1 MSLVLNTNIDA
12 LIAQNSLTTSGSQLT
27 TALQQLSSG
36 LQINSAADNAAG
48 YAIAQGMTSQI
59 NGLNTATNNTNDGV
73 SLTQTAQGSL
83 QQITNDLQTMR
94 NLAVQSLNATNSSQ
108 DRQDL
113 NQQFQQLAADINQVA
128 QTASFNGVNLLD
140 GSFQGATFQI
150 GANAGQTITVASVS
164 SAAANNLG
172 QLYTST
178 SAGAGAYTS
187 TGATGGTAVA
197 NGDSGSFTVKFG
209 NNTYTTG
216 AVSLTGNQA
225 TDLKTIAAAIT
236 QATGN
241 SGVVATV
248 NSAGTGINL
257 SSTTQQAVN
266 ITYSGT
272 TGHETLSTF
281 GLSQYNTLGGF
292 TAAGTGISSTAYGN
306 LNIPGGETLT
316 GSTAPTAATL
326 AINSTATGYLT
337 IGSSVISLGF
347 TSTNTATAS
356 AEATFVAQQIQTQGA
371 SSGITASVNTSGAIS
386 VQYAGTSVPAVSYSV
401 SPNSGTGTAGPSLSD
416 LFGSTTS
423 FSANTAPDTAT
434 FTVKIGT
441 GSSAT
446 TVTANPVSL
455 TGNQATDLQAVAN
468 AITTAAGMD
477 GVTASVNAAGTAI
490 DLNSNTSQTVTVS
503 AVFAGGGTAG
513 AAQGSETAAS
523 FGFAGTGGSTAIT
536 TAATASST
544 VNTSNVG
551 SVDSS
556 NQVLIQMDAALQQ
569 IATTGAQLGAYQNR
583 FQAAVTGLQT
593 DSQNLSA
600 AKSQIVDTNYA
611 QATSNLSKAQILQ
624 QASTSMVAQANTIPQ
639 NILTLLQKLP

>member
-108 DRQDL
+108 DRVDL
-113 NQQFQQLAADINQVA
+113 NQQFQQLTADINQVA

-164 SAAANNLG
+164 SAQANNLG

-178 SAGAGAYTS
+178 SAGASAYTS
-187 TGATGGTAVA
+187 TGAAGGTAVA
-197 NGDSGSFTVKFG
+197 NGDAGSFSVKFG

-216 AVSLTGNQA
+216 SITLTGNQA
-225 TDLKTIAAAIT
+225 TDLKTVAAAIT

-257 SSTTQQAVN
+257 SSTTAQPVS
-266 ITYSGT
+266 ISYTGT
-272 TGHETLSTF
+272 TGSESLSTF

-292 TAAGTGISSTAYGN
+292 TAAGTGVSNYSS
-306 LNIPGGETLT
+306 LNIPTGFTDT
-316 GSTAPTAATL
+316 GSTPAAFTQLASGTTATATL
-326 AINSTATGYLT
+326 AI
-337 IGSSVISLGF
+337 GSSPAITLSF
-347 TSTNTATAS
+347 TSGNTAS
-356 AEATFVAQQIQTQGA
+356 ASAIGSYVEGQISAAGF
-371 SSGITASVNTSGAIS
+371 SGVTASVSSSGAITLTS
-386 VQYAGTSVPAVSYSV
+386 TASSAPSISYTAGTGAPSEAQVGLGSSFTP
-401 SPNSGTGTAGPSLSD
+401 TTQDAG
-416 LFGSTTS
+416 
-423 FSANTAPDTAT
+423 T
-434 FTVKIGT
+434 FTVKIGS
-441 GSSAT
+441 GAT
-446 TVTANPVSL
+446 AQTVTASAVSL
-455 TGNQATDLQAVAN
+455 TGNQATDLQAVAS
-468 AITTAAGMD
+468 AITAAAGVD
-477 GVTASVNAAGTAI
+477 GVTASVNSAGTAI
-490 DLNSNTSQTVTVS
+490 NLNSNTSQTVTVDATFTNGTGS
-503 AVFAGGGTAG
+503 AVGT
-513 AAQGSETAAS
+513 ETAAS
-523 FGFAGTGGSTAIT
+523 FGFAGAGGSTAIT

-544 VNTSNVG
+544 VNTSNVL

>member
-108 DRQDL
+108 DRVDL
-113 NQQFQQLAADINQVA
+113 NQQFQQLTADINQVA

-164 SAAANNLG
+164 SAQANNLG

-178 SAGAGAYTS
+178 SAGASAYTS
-187 TGATGGTAVA
+187 TGAAGGTAVA
-197 NGDSGSFTVKFG
+197 NGDAGSFSVKFG

-216 AVSLTGNQA
+216 SITLTGNQA
-225 TDLKTIAAAIT
+225 TDLKTVAAAIT

-257 SSTTQQAVN
+257 SSTTAQPVSISYA
-266 ITYSGT
+266 GT
-272 TGHETLSTF
+272 TGSESLSTF

-292 TAAGTGISSTAYGN
+292 TAAGTGVSSTAYSG
-306 LNIPGGETLT
+306 LNIPAAGFTLA
-316 GSTAPTAATL
+316 GTAPTAASL
-326 AINSTATGYLT
+326 ASGSTATGTLT
-337 IGSSVISLGF
+337 IAGKAVTLNFS
-347 TSTNTATAS
+347 STNTAS
-356 AEATFVAQQIQTQGA
+356 AALQGSYVEQQIAAAGITGLSASVA
-371 SSGITASVNTSGAIS
+371 SSGAITLTSTASSAPSIS
-386 VQYAGTSVPAVSYSV
+386 YTP
-401 SPNSGTGTAGPSLSD
+401 GTGAPSLSN
-416 LFGSTTS
+416 LGLSGS
-423 FSANTAPDTAT
+423 FTAVSQDTAT
-434 FTVKIGT
+434 FSVAIGS
-441 GSSAT
+441 GASAQ
-446 TVTANPVSL
+446 TVTTSAVSL
-455 TGNQATDLQAVAN
+455 TGNQATDLQAVAS
-468 AITTAAGMD
+468 AITAAAGVD
-477 GVTASVNAAGTAI
+477 GVTASVNSAGTAI
-490 DLNSNTSQTVTVS
+490 NLNSNTSQTVTVTGAFKNGSGS
-503 AVFAGGGTAG
+503 AV
-513 AAQGSETAAS
+513 GSESAAS

-536 TAATASST
+536 TAATAAST
-544 VNTSNVG
+544 VNTSNVL